1 MLGEIPGVHWDVS
14 RQANDNVVIWMEWG
28 NMFLF
33 SVINPLVF
41 YVECRIRHGCEIVQ
55 FYNIPLLEN
64 GVLDWDIFR
73 LSSSMKKVQGSYT
86 DYVGDWVSQSLKL
99 RGDMS

>member
-41 YVECRIRHGCEIVQ
+41 YVECRIRRGCKIVQ
-55 FYNIPLLEN
+55 FYSIPLLEI
-64 GVLDWDIFR
+64 GVLDLDIFR
-73 LSSSMKKVQGSYT
+73 LSLSMSGGQGNCT
-86 DYVGDWVSQSLKL
+86 FYVGDWVSQNLKL